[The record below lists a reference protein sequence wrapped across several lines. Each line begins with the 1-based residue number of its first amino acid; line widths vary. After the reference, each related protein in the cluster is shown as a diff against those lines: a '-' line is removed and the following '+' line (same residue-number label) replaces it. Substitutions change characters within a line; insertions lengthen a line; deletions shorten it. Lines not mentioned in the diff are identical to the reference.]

1 MTDHAK
7 DDATGAAGSLHE
19 SRLHTV
25 WANLLRVSD
34 LRRDDDFFQC
44 GGHSHL
50 ALLLKRE
57 LNKEFGL
64 DLKLVDIYKNRTL
77 GAQLELIESALA
89 AIEVTIVYN
98 GSKFSA
104 SAISTLAG
112 SLENLLAA
120 VADDPDQRLDD
131 IALDGQK
138 EN

>member
-7 DDATGAAGSLHE
+7 DGATCAAGSLHE

-25 WANLLRVSD
+25 WANLLRVSN
-34 LRRDDDFFQC
+34 LRPDDDFFQC

-89 AIEVTIVYN
+89 AIEVTITYN

-104 SAISTLAG
+104 SAIRTLAG
-112 SLENLLAA
+112 SLEDLLAA

-131 IALDGQK
+131 IALGSQQ
-138 EN
+138 ES

>member
-7 DDATGAAGSLHE
+7 DDATCAAGSLYE
-19 SRLHTV
+19 ARLQTV
-25 WANLLRVSD
+25 WVNLLRVSG

-89 AIEVTIVYN
+89 AIDVTITYN
-98 GSKFSA
+98 ASKFSA
-104 SAISTLAG
+104 SAVSTLAR
-112 SLENLLAA
+112 SLEDLLAA
-120 VADDPDQRLDD
+120 VVGDPDQRLDD
-131 IALDGQK
+131 IALDGPK